1 MQCRHRCLKSNV
13 LWVRPPPPVPCQ
25 ITQIGSAAR
34 LKPERLRVRIPD
46 LAPRETGSIG
56 RAPDSKPGI
65 TEFESLVSRQVPA
78 PEGNRQ
84 ASGPQPRA
92 GQFNSDPV
100 LQVWKMPLR
109 GWQLVLKTRDTF
121 GYVVRLRHLPP
132 FFS

>member
-1 MQCRHRCLKSNV
+1 ML
-13 LWVRPPPPVPCQ
+13 PV
-25 ITQIGSAAR
+25 
-34 LKPERLRVRIPD
+34 ERLSVNGMTQETRLVEVAQDMALDFNSAPVTDGEVVR
-46 LAPRETGSIG
+46 LQSGFSA
-56 RAPDSKPGI
+56 
-65 TEFESLVSRQVPA
+65 FESSLGCHA